1 MKKLVF
7 ALLFFSFYVMAEDSI
22 VDQQYKKEI
31 ENAKKLNDI
40 FDMQYWTNVKFKNS
54 KSNAVKNFNDFTD
67 FEKNIYV
74 LIVAE
79 NTSRSLGNLE
89 KSWQDKI
96 KSNENFENLP
106 SYIANLHAE
115 RKTFYNNYLKYAQ
128 SLVFKFKNNLTEEEA
143 ELIVKQIKDFSKK
156 ENLD

>member
-1 MKKLVF
+1 MKKLAF

-54 KSNAVKNFNDFTD
+54 KSNAVKNFNEFTD

>member
-1 MKKLVF
+1 MKKLIF
-7 ALLFFSFYVMAEDSI
+7 ALLFFSFYVMADDSV
-22 VDQQYKKEI
+22 VDKQYKKEI

-40 FDMQYWTNVKFKNS
+40 FDMQYWTNVKFKNI
-54 KSNAVKNFNDFTD
+54 KNDTVKNFNDFSD

-89 KSWQDKI
+89 KSWKDKI
-96 KSNENFENLP
+96 KSNENFDNLP
-106 SYIANLHAE
+106 SYIANLHVE
-115 RKTFYNNYLKYAQ
+115 RKTFYNNYLKYANN
-128 SLVFKFKNNLTEEEA
+128 LVSKFKNNLTEEEA
-143 ELIVKQIKDFSKK
+143 ELIVKQIRDFSKK

>member
-54 KSNAVKNFNDFTD
+54 KSNAVKNFNEFTD